1 MNDNCRNGGPDL
13 RLLLIPAA
21 VIIVKAAMHRRQMW
35 ASPWGP
41 DDGGPGPGRDH
52 HAGFG
57 AGHHAGFGPGT
68 QAEARPGFR
77 LPPRFEWILD
87 TWHTRAHQAA
97 EAPDAATA

>member
-1 MNDNCRNGGPDL
+1 MNDDCRNGGPDL

-21 VIIVKAAMHRRQMW
+21 VIIAKAAMHRRHMW

-41 DDGGPGPGRDH
+41 DDGGPGTGR
-52 HAGFG
+52 
-57 AGHHAGFGPGT
+57 GHHARFG
-68 QAEARPGFR
+68 ADMEAGGHPGFR

-97 EAPDAATA
+97 DAPDAATA